1 MVIYSDFWSEIIRY
15 VKGVIENFQKGKIV
29 MYHDDSTPV
38 LRFLIETVHIPI
50 TTLVI
55 PVKSH

>member
-1 MVIYSDFWSEIIRY
+1 
-15 VKGVIENFQKGKIV
+15 